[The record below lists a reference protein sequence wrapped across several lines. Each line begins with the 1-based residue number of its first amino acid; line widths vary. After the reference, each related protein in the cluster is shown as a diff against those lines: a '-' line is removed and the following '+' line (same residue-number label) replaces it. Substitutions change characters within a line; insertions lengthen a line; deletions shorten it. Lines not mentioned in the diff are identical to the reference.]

1 MNILVINAGSS
12 SIKTVL
18 YELDESRIG
27 RLFEC
32 TASNIG
38 QNRSSIDTVTRTHD
52 RTSTPV
58 SLIDHTAALQTVID
72 QVPMETVDVI
82 AYRVVYGGIDYF
94 EPTEI
99 TDKVQARLE
108 TFHMIDPEHA
118 PISSGIIAALRDQ
131 FPDVRHIACFDT
143 AFFHDIPTLAQ
154 IIPIPR
160 TYRDMGI
167 RRFGY
172 HGFSYDYLV
181 DTFGTVAGAYAQRG
195 RVVYAHLGN
204 GASMMATRD
213 GKPIDMTMG
222 LTPTSGLVMGTRTG
236 DIDPSLAWLLG
247 NQADISVEKYQHI
260 INHESGLLAVSELS
274 SDMYTL
280 LQSQST
286 NPQAA
291 LAVELFCYQ
300 AKKAIASLA
309 TTIGGID
316 SLIFSGGMG
325 EQAPE
330 IRRRICEGL
339 EFLGIHLDDD
349 ANNKPDRLISAP
361 NSQVGVHVIPT
372 DESLSI
378 ARSIASM
385 NTLTKDIH

>member
-1 MNILVINAGSS
+1 MNVLVINAGSS

-18 YELDESRIG
+18 YGLDDSGIERS
-27 RLFEC
+27 FDC

-38 QNRSSIDTVTRTHD
+38 QGRSSIDIVNRVGDHI
-52 RTSTPV
+52 STPTA
-58 SLIDHTAALQTVID
+58 LIDHTSALYSVIE
-72 QVPMETVDVI
+72 QVSMETVDVI
-82 AYRVVYGGIDYF
+82 AYRIVYGGVDYF

-99 TDKVQARLE
+99 TDEVQARLK
-108 TFHMIDPEHA
+108 TFHMSDPEHA
-118 PISSGIIAALRDQ
+118 PISSGIIAELRNQ
-131 FPDVRHIACFDT
+131 FPDVHHIACFDT
-143 AFFHDIPTLAQ
+143 AFFHNVPTLAQ

-172 HGFSYDYLV
+172 HGLSYEYLV
-181 DTFGTVAGAYAQRG
+181 NTFGTIAGVDAQRG

-204 GASMMATRD
+204 GASMMATRNCV
-213 GKPIDMTMG
+213 PVDMTMG

-236 DIDPSLAWLLG
+236 DVDPSLAWILG
-247 NQADISVEKYQHI
+247 NKADISVEKYQRI

-274 SDMYTL
+274 SDMYAL
-280 LQSQST
+280 LQNQAT
-286 NPQAA
+286 NPQAS

-300 AKKAIASLA
+300 AKKAIASLSA
-309 TTIGGID
+309 TIGGID

-330 IRRRICEGL
+330 IRQRICEGL
-339 EFLGIHLDDD
+339 EYLGIHIDDG
-349 ANNKPDRLISAP
+349 ANNRHDRLISAP
-361 NSQVGVHVIPT
+361 DRQVGVHVIPT

-378 ARSIASM
+378 VRSIASM
-385 NTLTKDIH
+385 NL